1 MKKYVS
7 IGKCPRCGAE
17 IIRRE
22 GVTMGLCYYHNPPIE
37 VPLGKTFRI
46 KISINLY
53 EDMLNMVKQ
62 IIQKRRGKVRNAHD
76 FNDQKFA
83 ELINSVT
90 ISQVIRDGLQLLI
103 EKDGG
108 EKNARI

>member
-7 IGKCPRCGAE
+7 IGKCPRCNAR
-17 IIRRE
+17 IIRSS
-22 GVTMGLCYYHNPPIE
+22 GCTVGFCNCHNPPTL
-37 VPLGKTFRI
+37 VPLHKTFRI
-46 KISINLY
+46 KMSINVY

-62 IIQKRRGKVRNAHD
+62 IIQKRRGKVRNVHD

-103 EKDGG
+103 EKEEGS
-108 EKNARI
+108 KQ